1 MNWFWQRRR
10 PSGGVLALRSRGD
23 LGDTT
28 RVDFEELAPDIDTF
42 LGQAAYLQLGFFETL
57 SELIALTPELA
68 QKESLSKAAGAA
80 LRKHEELVGVI
91 RERGDDPTTLMLPF
105 REPLDAFR
113 RATHGVRPQETML
126 SVHITAG
133 MLDDFYLAL
142 ASSYGDTGRRVAR
155 ILRADDDRQ
164 AIVEIIAETIASDV
178 EWKSLLAMW
187 GRRLV
192 GDTLLIARAAL
203 RPTELRLADE
213 EKVEPVFTELM
224 AAHSRRMD
232 AMGLA
237 GRLRP
242 QPILSRT
249 RSCSSWVRRRRLI
262 STSTGHVTTTGTTN
276 AESHRSG
283 FSSPTPCPGQDHPD
297 QRGGGCADERSD
309 RRTAQGAVRN
319 QELEREA
326 DRCADDERK
335 KNLHGSVESRYVA
348 RVRPRSRRVAT
359 LRCRARCR
367 RGLPSG
373 RCTRCPWCR

>member
-1 MNWFWQRRR
+1 MVKWFWQRSR
-10 PSGGVLALRSRGD
+10 PASGGLSLRARGD
-23 LGDTT
+23 FGGAT

-68 QKESLSKAAGAA
+68 QKESLSRAAGAA

-91 RERGDDPTTLMLPF
+91 RERGDDPTSLMLPF

-113 RATHGVRPQETML
+113 RETHGVRPHETML

-142 ASSYGDTGRRVAR
+142 AASYGETGRRVAR

-164 AIVEIIAETIASDV
+164 AIVDIIGARIASD
-178 EWKSLLAMW
+178 EQWRSLLALW

-203 RPTELRLADE
+203 RPGELRIADE
-213 EKVEPVFTELM
+213 AKVEPVFTELM

-237 GRLRP
+237 
-242 QPILSRT
+242 
-249 RSCSSWVRRRRLI
+249 
-262 STSTGHVTTTGTTN
+262 
-276 AESHRSG
+276 A
-283 FSSPTPCPGQDHPD
+283 
-297 QRGGGCADERSD
+297 
-309 RRTAQGAVRN
+309 
-319 QELEREA
+319 
-326 DRCADDERK
+326 
-335 KNLHGSVESRYVA
+335 
-348 RVRPRSRRVAT
+348 
-359 LRCRARCR
+359 
-367 RGLPSG
+367 
-373 RCTRCPWCR
+373 